1 MPKIIEHHRVPLGPQ
16 FTLIYQRQESQ
27 RSPLSVDCS
36 FRMGYADGDPGQIY
50 ALMKAFQGQYAP
62 AWRPRLTLTPDWS
75 QLSFQAAPEYRRAL
89 DEQWLQLFELES
101 ALTELEPLKN
111 GLLQEQRLLQE
122 SMARRLDQSF
132 QSFAFAGTAYGR
144 PPLGLP
150 EQLAELGQEDLLD
163 AYLQLF
169 TNAQVYLRIR
179 DHQPLPQVLDRI
191 RPLLSR
197 QSTEIYRPEPL
208 LEHSD
213 TQTLLTG
220 PREQSLR
227 LKVEGS
233 WLDLGFVLPGMDNPN
248 WIYGPLLKAWL
259 EDVWRTEAPSDQL
272 QLVEARWQPWQ
283 RASLLSFRM
292 HSHQVTEIQ
301 ELKLRL
307 VRWLV
312 QARQGYLTSRRLK
325 QAIQQA
331 AQVWSED
338 RPPLYAQIDEW
349 LEGWGHGRAR
359 LLQVSQNAFQ
369 QAVNR
374 YLNADAWVLQ
384 EVYSPAAS
392 VRQYPEHLKEMG
404 LLGVAPRPKTAAG
417 VPAGSTRYSEIQRL
431 HLSPNWSMWVVPQA
445 GAAHLEIGV
454 WFASGSAGDIVP
466 GTSRLLMELLG
477 QRFGQLLELNEDK
490 GALRQQQSW
499 QTGVTRDFCFFR
511 WATGWSELPQALKIL
526 HGLLQDLP
534 LDHQTLTQL
543 KSRWQAK
550 LQYCQLDPA
559 WRAAEQFAL
568 SGFANHPYAF
578 GSDGTYLSLQQM
590 GLETFRQRWRELR
603 QSALTNPLLMGNVP
617 SFLDAD
623 MIAPAFDAILASTG
637 AVSALP
643 PAKVRRGEIAASAEP
658 KGYRLEG
665 QIFTGPLALDQHG
678 LLALSLQWMQDQLRS
693 QYALPLEVRCETL
706 SQAWYF
712 AFAGLYGKDERQR
725 WLQDARQISEP
736 LDMLKQRLIAD
747 RRSRHQNPGH
757 HWQELVCWLNL
768 GGSPASF
775 GEREHQI
782 LTLRREDVEAFITHT
797 LTRDND
803 WLQVVFQGLEE
814 RQPSRRY

>member
-16 FTLIYQRQESQ
+16 FTLIYQRSESQ

-36 FRMGYADGDPGQIY
+36 FRMGYADGLPGQVY

-89 DEQWLQLFELES
+89 DEQWQQLFELES

-122 SMARRLDQSF
+122 STARRLEQTF
-132 QSFAFAGTAYGR
+132 QSFAFAGTAYAR

-150 EQLAELGQEDLLD
+150 EELAALGQEDLLD
-163 AYLQLF
+163 VYLQLF
-169 TNAQVYLRIR
+169 SSAQVCLRIR

-191 RPLLSR
+191 RPLLAR
-197 QSTEIYRPEPL
+197 QVNDVYRPGPL
-208 LEHSD
+208 LEAGE
-213 TQTLLTG
+213 QGLLTG
-220 PREQSLR
+220 PREQKLP

-248 WIYGPLLKAWL
+248 WIYGPLLRAWL
-259 EDVWRTEAPSDQL
+259 EDVWRSEPPSDQL
-272 QLVEARWQPWQ
+272 QLIEVSWQPWQ

-331 AQVWSED
+331 SQVWTED

-349 LEGWGHGRAR
+349 LEGWGHGRSR
-359 LLQVSQNAFQ
+359 ILQVSLNAFQ
-369 QAVNR
+369 QAVTR
-374 YLNADAWVLQ
+374 YLNADSWVLQ
-384 EVYSPAAS
+384 EVYSPNVS
-392 VRQYPEHLKEMG
+392 VRQYPEHLKEMS
-404 LLGVAPRPKTAAG
+404 LLGVAPRPKPHAAWPTG
-417 VPAGSTRYSEIQRL
+417 NARYTEPQRL
-431 HLSPNWSMWVVPQA
+431 ELSSELSVWMVPQA
-445 GAAHLEIGV
+445 GASHLEIGV
-454 WFASGSAGDIVP
+454 WFASGSSGDAVP
-466 GTSRLLMELLG
+466 GTSRLLMELLS
-477 QRFGQLLELNEDK
+477 QRFAQLLELNEDK

-499 QTGVTRDFCFFR
+499 RTGVTRDTCFFR
-511 WATGWSELPQALKIL
+511 WATQWSELPQALKIL
-526 HGLLQDLP
+526 HGLLQDLS
-534 LDHQTLTQL
+534 LDYQTLSQL
-543 KSRWQAK
+543 KSRWQAR
-550 LQYCQLDPA
+550 LQYLQLDPA

-568 SGFANHPYAF
+568 SGFANHPYAI

-603 QSALTNPLLMGNVP
+603 QTALLNPLLMGNIPAAV
-617 SFLDAD
+617 DAA
-623 MIAPAFDAILASTG
+623 MLAPAFDSVVISSEPVWT
-637 AVSALP
+637 LP
-643 PAKVRRGEIAASAEP
+643 QAKVRRGEIGAVAEP
-658 KGYRLEG
+658 SGYRMEG
-665 QIFTGPLALDQHG
+665 QIFPGPLPLEQHAQLD
-678 LLALSLQWMQDQLRS
+678 LALQWMQDQLRS
-693 QYALPLEVRCETL
+693 QYALPLEVRAETL
-706 SQAWYF
+706 CQAWYF
-712 AFAGLYGKDERQR
+712 SFAGLYGKDERQH
-725 WLQDARQISEP
+725 WLQNTRQITEP
-736 LDMLKQRLIAD
+736 LDMLKQRLIAE
-747 RRSRHQNPGH
+747 RRSRHQNPAL
-757 HWQELVCWLNL
+757 HWQEMACWLNL
-768 GGSPASF
+768 GGDPPSF
-775 GEREHQI
+775 AEREHQI
-782 LTLRREDVEAFITHT
+782 LALHREEVEAFITHA
-797 LTRDND
+797 LTRDIE